1 MTVEQEVTFPSGPGA
16 VQIGNY
22 HYWKLEPLRLM
33 NRHQLH
39 GVGGVVELS
48 FTFTTAN
55 RLEVVNVFDEVA
67 NQMSTGAFEALR
79 QAKKFFDVSE
89 PLSTIVGRCNHSG
102 IGRSI
107 YRVTQQ
113 IADRI
118 TIAAIKECRE

>member
-1 MTVEQEVTFPSGPGA
+1 MTVEQEVAFPRGLGA
-16 VQIGNY
+16 VQIRNY
-22 HYWKLEPLRLM
+22 HYGKLEPLGLM

-55 RLEVVNVFDEVA
+55 RFEVMNVFNEVA

-89 PLSTIVGRCNHSG
+89 PLGAVVGCCNHS
-102 IGRSI
+102 RVRRNI

-118 TIAAIKECRE
+118 TIAAFKEGRE